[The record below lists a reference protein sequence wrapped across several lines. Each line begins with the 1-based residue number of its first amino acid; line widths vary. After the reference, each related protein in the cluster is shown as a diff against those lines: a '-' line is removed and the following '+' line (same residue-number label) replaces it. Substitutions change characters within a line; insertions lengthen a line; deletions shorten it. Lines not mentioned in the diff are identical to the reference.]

1 MQSHGP
7 DSRLAPLAGIVPL
20 HQYRKSATL
29 VSFIIRRFL
38 ASLAVLLIASYL
50 VYVLAANSSDP
61 LSDLRS
67 STLPTAQKE
76 QLMQQ
81 RITLLHLDVPPY
93 LRYFTWL
100 AGVLGGFVGKFT
112 LGDTIDGQHVTDAL
126 GSAIGQTLQLVTTA
140 FVIGIIVGITVGI
153 ANALRIYST
162 FDYSTTFVA
171 FLFFSLPVFW
181 VAVMLKQ
188 FAAINFND
196 FLASPVIAPIWIA
209 VIAVVGGIVW
219 MGIIGGSWRRRL
231 LVFGVAALAAVA
243 VFTYTNLSGWFNNP
257 GLGPVVTTALAIG
270 AAVIVTVLSTGWAN
284 KRARWTA
291 LSVAVGI
298 AGVLYFP
305 LHLFFEQFGL
315 INIGSIIALVALLI
329 VLGGI
334 AGYLWGGHDRR
345 PQIRTGALAAL
356 VTSLI
361 VLLDRFMQ
369 SWGIYSTQVTN
380 GRPIST
386 VGASTPDL
394 QGSFWVTGIDSF
406 THLLLPTTA
415 LILISV
421 ASYSR
426 YARSSLLDVLNQDYI
441 RTARAKGLTE
451 RTVVMRHAFRNAL
464 IPITTIIALDLGGL
478 ISGAVL
484 TETVFAWSGMGAL
497 FVQALLRVDLN
508 PLMGFFLVTSITVI
522 VFNFLAD
529 VVYSA
534 LDPRIRV
541 TA

>member
-1 MQSHGP
+1 M
-7 DSRLAPLAGIVPL
+7 
-20 HQYRKSATL
+20 
-29 VSFIIRRFL
+29 VSFIVRRFL

-50 VYVLAANSSDP
+50 VYILAANAGDP
-61 LSDLRS
+61 LSDIKQS
-67 STLPTAQKE
+67 SLPAAQKDALIAQRTAQ
-76 QLMQQ
+76 LD
-81 RITLLHLDVPPY
+81 LDVPPY
-93 LRYFTWL
+93 LRYFIWL
-100 AGVLGGFVGKFT
+100 AGVLGGIIGRFT
-112 LGDTIDGQHVTDAL
+112 LGDTVDGQHVTDAL
-126 GSAIGQTLQLVTTA
+126 GSAVGETLQLVTTA
-140 FVIGIIVGITVGI
+140 FIIGIIVGVTVGI
-153 ANALRIYST
+153 ATALRIYST
-162 FDYSTTFVA
+162 FDYVTTFIA

-196 FLASPVIAPIWIA
+196 FLAHPVVPPIWIA
-209 VIAVVGGIVW
+209 VIALVSGVVW
-219 MGIIGGSWRRRL
+219 MGIIGGPWRRRL
-231 LVFGVAALAAVA
+231 LVFGIAVVAAVA
-243 VFTYTNLSGWFNNP
+243 VFAYTNLSGWFDNP
-257 GLGPVVTTALAIG
+257 SLGPVVTPALAIG
-270 AAVIVTVLSTGWAN
+270 GAVIVTVLSTGWGN
-284 KRARWTA
+284 KRARWTS

-298 AGVLYFP
+298 AVVLYFP
-305 LHLFFEQFGL
+305 LHLLFEQFAI
-315 INIGSIIALVALLI
+315 INVGSVVLLVLLLV

-334 AGYLWGGHDRR
+334 AGWLWGGHDRR
-345 PQIRTGALAAL
+345 PQIRTGALTAL
-356 VTSLI
+356 VASLI
-361 VLLDRFMQ
+361 VLLDRFMG
-369 SWGIYSTQVTN
+369 SWAIYSDQVAN

-394 QGSFWVTGIDSF
+394 EGSFWITGIDSF

-415 LILISV
+415 LVLISV

-484 TETVFAWSGMGAL
+484 TETVFGWSGMGAL
-497 FVQALLRVDLN
+497 FVQALNRVDLN
-508 PLMGFFLVTSITVI
+508 PLMGFFLVTAITVI

>member
-1 MQSHGP
+1 M
-7 DSRLAPLAGIVPL
+7 
-20 HQYRKSATL
+20 
-29 VSFIIRRFL
+29 VSFILRRFV

-50 VYVLAANSSDP
+50 VYILAANSSDP
-61 LSDLRS
+61 LGDLRS

-76 QLMQQ
+76 AQIAQ
-81 RITLLHLDVPPY
+81 RIALLHLDIPPY
-93 LRYFTWL
+93 LRYFVWL
-100 AGVLGGFVGKFT
+100 AGVLGAFVGKFT

-140 FVIGIIVGITVGI
+140 FLIGIIVGVTIGI
-153 ANALRIYST
+153 ATALRIYSS
-162 FDYSTTFVA
+162 FDYVTTFVA
-171 FLFFSLPVFW
+171 FLFFSLPIFW

-196 FLASPVIAPIWIA
+196 FLSDPVIPPSTIA
-209 VIAVVGGIVW
+209 GIAVVSGFIW

-231 LVFGVAALAAVA
+231 LVFGIATVAAAAVFA
-243 VFTYTNLSGWFNNP
+243 YTNLSGWFNDP
-257 GLGPVVTTALAIG
+257 SLGPVVTPALAIG
-270 AAVIVTVLSTGWAN
+270 AAVVVVVLSTGWSN
-284 KRARWTA
+284 KRARYTA

-298 AGVLYFP
+298 ALVLYFP
-305 LHLFFEQFGL
+305 LHILFDQFGF
-315 INIGSIIALVALLI
+315 ITIGSVIGLVVLLI
-329 VLGGI
+329 VLGGL
-334 AGYLWGGHDRR
+334 AGYFWGGKDRG
-345 PQIRTGALAAL
+345 PQIRTGAITAL
-356 VTSLI
+356 VVSLI

-369 SWGIYSTQVTN
+369 SWKIYSTEVTN

-386 VGASTPDL
+386 VGANTPDL
-394 QGSFWVTGIDSF
+394 EGSFWVTGLDSF

-415 LILISV
+415 LVLISI

-426 YARSSLLDVLNQDYI
+426 YARSSLLDVLGQDYI

-451 RTVVMRHAFRNAL
+451 RTVIMRHAFRNAL

-484 TETVFAWSGMGAL
+484 TETVFAWQGMGAL
-497 FVQALLRVDLN
+497 FVQALQKVDLN
-508 PLMGFFLVTSITVI
+508 PLMGFFLVTAITVVI
-522 VFNFLAD
+522 FNFLAD

>member
-1 MQSHGP
+1 
-7 DSRLAPLAGIVPL
+7 V
-20 HQYRKSATL
+20 

-38 ASLAVLLIASYL
+38 ASLVVLLIASYL
-50 VYVLAANSSDP
+50 VYNLAANAGDP
-61 LSDLRS
+61 LSDIKQTS
-67 STLPTAQKE
+67 LPAAQKDA
-76 QLMQQ
+76 LIAQ
-81 RITLLHLDVPPY
+81 RIAQLNLDVPPF
-93 LRYFTWL
+93 LRYFIWL
-100 AGVLGGFVGKFT
+100 AGVLGGVVGRFNLGNT
-112 LGDTIDGQHVTDAL
+112 LDGQHVTDAL
-126 GSAIGQTLQLVTTA
+126 GSAIGSTLQLVTTA
-140 FVIGIIVGITVGI
+140 FVIGIIIGVTVGI
-153 ANALRIYST
+153 ATALRIYST
-162 FDYSTTFVA
+162 FDYATTFIA

-196 FLASPVIAPIWIA
+196 FLSDPVIPIVWIA
-209 VIAVVGGIVW
+209 VIAVVSGVIW
-219 MGIIGGSWRRRL
+219 MGIVGGSWRRRL
-231 LVFGVAALAAVA
+231 LVFGIAAAAAIA
-243 VFTYTNLSGWFNNP
+243 VFTFTNLTGWFNNP
-257 GLGPVVTTALAIG
+257 SLGPVVTPALSVG

-284 KRARWTA
+284 KRARWTS
-291 LSVAVGI
+291 LSVALGI
-298 AGVLYFP
+298 SLVLYFP
-305 LHLFFEQFGL
+305 LHFLFEQFNIITLPGVIGL
-315 INIGSIIALVALLI
+315 VVLLV
-329 VLGGI
+329 VLGGL
-334 AGYLWGGHDRR
+334 AGYFWGGNDRR
-345 PQIRTGALAAL
+345 PQIRTGALTAL

-369 SWGIYSTQVTN
+369 SWGIYSSQVAN

-386 VGASTPDL
+386 VGSGTPDL
-394 QGSFWVTGIDSF
+394 EGSFWITGIDSF
-406 THLLLPTTA
+406 THLLLPTVA
-415 LILISV
+415 LVLISV

-464 IPITTIIALDLGGL
+464 IPITTVIALDLGAL
-478 ISGAVL
+478 IGGAVL

-497 FVQALLRVDLN
+497 FVQALQRVDLN
-508 PLMGFFLVTSITVI
+508 PLMGFFLVTAITVI

>member
-1 MQSHGP
+1 M
-7 DSRLAPLAGIVPL
+7 
-20 HQYRKSATL
+20 

-67 STLPTAQKE
+67 STLPSAQKA
-76 QLMQQ
+76 QLIEQ
-81 RITLLHLDVPPY
+81 RIALLHLDVPPY

-100 AGVLGGFVGKFT
+100 GGVLGGFVGKFT

-140 FVIGIIVGITVGI
+140 FLIGIIVGITVGI
-153 ANALRIYST
+153 ATALRIYST
-162 FDYSTTFVA
+162 FDYVTTFVA
-171 FLFFSLPVFW
+171 FLFFSLPIFW

-196 FLASPVIAPIWIA
+196 FLADPLIPPLWIA
-209 VIAVVGGIVW
+209 VIALISGVIW
-219 MGIIGGSWRRRL
+219 MGIVGGSWRRRL
-231 LVFGVAALAAVA
+231 LVFAIAAASAAL
-243 VFTYTNLSGWFNNP
+243 VFVYTNLSGWFENP
-257 GLGPVVTTALAIG
+257 SLGPVVTPALAIG

-298 AGVLYFP
+298 ALVLYFP
-305 LHLFFEQFGL
+305 LHALFEQFSF
-315 INIGSIIALVALLI
+315 INIGSIIGLVLLLV
-329 VLGGI
+329 VLGGL
-334 AGYLWGGHDRR
+334 AGYFWGGHDRR
-345 PQIRTGALAAL
+345 PQIRTGALTAL
-356 VTSLI
+356 VVSLI
-361 VLLDRFMQ
+361 VLLDRFMG
-369 SWGIYSTQVTN
+369 SWKIYSTDVTN
-380 GRPIST
+380 GRPVST

-415 LILISV
+415 LVLISI

-426 YARSSLLDVLNQDYI
+426 YARSSLLDVLGQDYI

-451 RTVVMRHAFRNAL
+451 RTVIMRHAFRNAL

-478 ISGAVL
+478 IAGAVL
-484 TETVFAWSGMGAL
+484 TETVFAWQGMGAL
-497 FVQALLRVDLN
+497 FVQALQHVDLN
-508 PLMGFFLVTSITVI
+508 PLMGFFLVTSITVV